1 MATTP
6 ANQTNQTGAV
16 SANDRPDGNPPAID
30 DPQLQSAMEHPRLI
44 EEHHVVGPWGQDEIE
59 ATDER
64 GRRWYQLRP
73 EPRRRADLIGFN
85 YTWWLVIWLFFIF
98 FILLPWGG
106 AWRY

>member
-1 MATTP
+1 MATAP
-6 ANQTNQTGAV
+6 ANESERSETIT
-16 SANDRPDGNPPAID
+16 ANDRSAGNPPLID
-30 DPQLQSAMEHPRLI
+30 DSQHQSSIEHPRLI
-44 EEHHVVGPWGQDEIE
+44 EEHHVLGPWGQDEIE

-85 YTWWLVIWLFFIF
+85 YTWWLIIWLLFMFLI
-98 FILLPWGG
+98 LPWGG

>member
-1 MATTP
+1 MATAP
-6 ANQTNQTGAV
+6 ANQDKQ
-16 SANDRPDGNPPAID
+16 SAAISESGSPDGNTPTTDDSQPPSGSD
-30 DPQLQSAMEHPRLI
+30 HPRLI

-73 EPRRRADLIGFN
+73 EQRRRADLIGFN
-85 YTWWLVIWLFFIF
+85 YTWWLVVWLFFIF

>member
-6 ANQTNQTGAV
+6 ANERNQTEGV
-16 SANDRPDGNPPAID
+16 PANNLPYGNTPATD
-30 DPQLQSAMEHPRLI
+30 DPQLQSAIEHPRLI
-44 EEHHVVGPWGQDEIE
+44 EEHHVVGPYGQDEIE

-73 EPRRRADLIGFN
+73 DQPRRADFIGFN